1 MTIRQSDLRVE
12 ARMQKSAGTE
22 ALLTESQRQFSA
34 MRSHRRAFLSHSHLD
49 QELALGLKR
58 MFAKVGVGLYI
69 DWLDLTMPAAT
80 NVETARKIQ
89 EAIRQSD
96 YFLYLVTSNSSES
109 IWCPWELGYADGM
122 RTLQNKS
129 YVVPTI
135 GEDEVE
141 YGKEYLGL
149 YRVMDLYRE
158 DNGTKKLVYF
168 SERDATRRFYFEG

>member
-1 MTIRQSDLRVE
+1 MTIRQSDLRTE
-12 ARMQKSAGTE
+12 ARMQKFAGTE
-22 ALLTESQRQFSA
+22 ALTESSRRFSA
-34 MRSHRRAFLSHSHLD
+34 MSSHRRAFLSHSHLD

-96 YFLYLVTSNSSES
+96 YFLYLVTSNSSKS

-122 RTLQNKS
+122 GTLQGKI

-135 GEDEVE
+135 GDDEVE

-149 YRVMDLYRE
+149 YRIMDLYRE
-158 DNGTKKLVYF
+158 DDGTKKFAYF
-168 SERDATRRFYFEG
+168 SERDATKRFYFNG